1 MCALQKGVLYY
12 IYLFGREVIRKA
24 RGQPKDFGSL
34 LLPCGS
40 WDSNSSAWVWQQVP
54 LPTELLL
61 KLSSGR
67 RWGTVRLSCT
77 HLTQHLGLV
86 SDKGKG
92 QCGGHWH
99 YKTGMTE
106 QAELNVE
113 SYRQRPCH
121 LSSIRGYLGNLLL
134 WSSSRQEQSP
144 AEAEP
149 WTISFRRL
157 LKKGLSWN
165 GSQ

>member
-12 IYLFGREVIRKA
+12 IYLFGREVIMKI
-24 RGQPKDFGSL
+24 RGQPKGFDSL
-34 LLPCGS
+34 LPPCRS
-40 WDSNSSAWVWQQVP
+40 WDSNSVSWVWQQVP
-54 LPTELLL
+54 LPTELTHQFLL
-61 KLSSGR
+61 KFSSGR

-77 HLTQHLGLV
+77 HLTQCLCLV

-113 SYRQRPCH
+113 SYPVPKALPSLVH
-121 LSSIRGYLGNLLL
+121 
-134 WSSSRQEQSP
+134 
-144 AEAEP
+144 P
-149 WTISFRRL
+149 WVFGESAPVVKF
-157 LKKGLSWN
+157 
-165 GSQ
+165 